1 MKLVINKITEQIIVK
16 TAANLP
22 QSILL
27 TGPVGVGLTEIA
39 KHIANLKSIKP
50 IIILPEKDEKVDL
63 EKGIISVEIMRRLYD
78 EVRTK
83 TNVERIIIID
93 YTETMTTQAQ
103 NAFLKLLEEPAAGVY
118 FILLSHTATKL
129 LPTILSRVEKIN
141 IRPVSVQRSNDIL
154 DELQITD
161 ATKRAQIMFIAPGL
175 PAEIIRLCIDNEYF
189 ASRSSIIRDARELL
203 RGTTYQKLLIAQKY
217 KDNRAQ
223 TLILL
228 NDAAKMLQTSVSANP
243 QIDSIKFIDRI
254 LNAYQ
259 QIEAN
264 GNIRLCLA
272 RVVL

>member
-1 MKLVINKITEQIIVK
+1 MKLVINKITEQIIAK

-27 TGPVGVGLTEIA
+27 TGPVGIGLTEIA

-83 TNVERIIIID
+83 TDANRMIIID

-103 NAFLKLLEEPAAGVY
+103 NAFLKLLEEPMAGVY
-118 FILLSHTATKL
+118 FILLSHTTTKL

-141 IRPVSVQRSNDIL
+141 IRPVSIQQSNDIL

-175 PAEIIRLCIDNEYF
+175 PAEIIRLCMDNEYF
-189 ASRSSIIRDARELL
+189 ASRSSVIRDARELL
-203 RGTTYQKLLIAQKY
+203 RGTTYQKLLIAQRY
-217 KDNRAQ
+217 KDNRAN

-272 RVVL
+272 RIVL

>member
-141 IRPVSVQRSNDIL
+141 IRPVSAQQSNDIL

-161 ATKRAQIMFIAPGL
+161 TTKRAQIMFIAPGL

>member
-129 LPTILSRVEKIN
+129 LPTILSRVDKIN
-141 IRPVSVQRSNDIL
+141 IRPVSAQQSNDIL
-154 DELQITD
+154 DELKITD
-161 ATKRAQIMFIAPGL
+161 TTKRAQIMFIAPGL
-175 PAEIIRLCIDNEYF
+175 PAEIIRLCMDNEYF

-203 RGTTYQKLLIAQKY
+203 RGTTYQKLLIAHKY
-217 KDNRAQ
+217 KDNRAN